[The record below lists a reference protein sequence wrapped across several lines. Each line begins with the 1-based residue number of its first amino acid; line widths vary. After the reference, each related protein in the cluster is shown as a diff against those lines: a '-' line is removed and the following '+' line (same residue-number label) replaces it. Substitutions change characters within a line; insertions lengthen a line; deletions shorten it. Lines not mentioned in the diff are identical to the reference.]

1 MEECAMPHT
10 ETKWLHQD
18 ILLKV
23 QISVVYTSMNVGF
36 GCELFLGWFEYLLI
50 TPKSLLPP

>member
-18 ILLKV
+18 MLLKV
-23 QISVVYTSMNVGF
+23 QSSVVYTSMNVGF
-36 GCELFLGWFEYLLI
+36 GCVSCFLAALSTY
-50 TPKSLLPP
+50 